1 MRVVCVCAVG
11 ENAVDLQHRVQ
22 LVHGSFHAQIWQP
35 KLLKFVDTSTIKNL
49 PPAPKK
55 ASEARL
61 NKLLGDDDD
70 DTN

>member
-1 MRVVCVCAVG
+1 MG

-22 LVHGSFHAQIWQP
+22 LVPGSFFAQIWQP
-35 KLLKFVDTSTIKNL
+35 KLLKFVDASTVKNL

-55 ASEARL
+55 ASESRL

-70 DTN
+70 DTS